1 MVSRASRET
10 QGDKVSDFTQAQL
23 DQIVKERLD
32 RAKVKHAEQLDAVRA
47 EAKLAGG
54 EITKLRERVAALE
67 PFESQVGELRG
78 QIEKSTR
85 SQLLGS
91 LGIPGDAL
99 ADIEAIYQ
107 SRTTGLDEAPTF
119 AEFLAEDG
127 PGRSVPLLAGYFAG
141 APSGDGDSSVS
152 LSSPVSL
159 PDLSR
164 GAPASAPRASGTSQ
178 ADALAF
184 IQSPEFGRLSREQ
197 QDEALQAVET
207 QSGTSYA
214 SRWLTPRA

>member
-1 MVSRASRET
+1 MVSGASRET
-10 QGDKVSDFTQAQL
+10 QGDKVSEFTQEQV

-32 RAKVKHAEQLDAVRA
+32 RAKAKHADQLAAVRA
-47 EAKLAGG
+47 EAKLAGS
-54 EITKLRERVAALE
+54 EITKLRERVATLE
-67 PFESQVGELRG
+67 PFEAQVGELRG

-107 SRTTGLDEAPTF
+107 SRTTGLEEAPTF
-119 AEFLAEDG
+119 AEFLAEGG
-127 PGRSVPLLAGYFAG
+127 PGREVPLLAGYFAG
-141 APSGDGDSSVS
+141 APSGDDDSSVS
-152 LSSPVSL
+152 SSSPVSL

-164 GAPASAPRASGTSQ
+164 GAPASGPRSSGTSQ

-197 QDEALQAVET
+197 QDEALRAVET

-214 SRWLTPRA
+214 ARWLTPRA

>member
-1 MVSRASRET
+1 MSEFSQEQV
-10 QGDKVSDFTQAQL
+10 

-32 RAKVKHAEQLDAVRA
+32 RAKAKHADQLAAVRA
-47 EAKLAGG
+47 EAKLAGS

-67 PFESQVGELRG
+67 PFEAQVGELRG
-78 QIEKSTR
+78 QIEKATR

-107 SRTTGLDEAPTF
+107 SRTTGLEEAPTF
-119 AEFLAEDG
+119 AEFLAEGG
-127 PGRSVPLLAGYFAG
+127 PGREVPLLAGYFAG

-152 LSSPVSL
+152 SSSPVSL

-164 GAPASAPRASGTSQ
+164 GAPASGPRSSGTSQ

-184 IQSPEFGRLSREQ
+184 IQSPEFSRLSREQ
-197 QDEALQAVET
+197 QDEALRAVET

-214 SRWLTPRA
+214 ARWLTPRA